1 MTIRGYDA
9 RADLT
14 SAQRWG
20 SYLCVIMTLVMIVAG
35 FFLRANILNA
45 TRRFESPEV
54 GIAVRYPA
62 TWLIEEGTRPMIFRV
77 TDPAAIPFKTTI
89 SVSIIARGATS
100 SAEEV
105 LRDLS
110 LKRSSQIA
118 PYKSLGIETIQLR
131 NGTEARQQTY
141 AYAAVENNPFLQSEP
156 IIVRAVDVVIL
167 RGSQALIITF
177 ETDGRSFEQ
186 NQHFLDAFLAS
197 LEF

>member
-1 MTIRGYDA
+1 MSLRGYDQTIE
-9 RADLT
+9 LT

-20 SYLCVIMTLVMIVAG
+20 SYLCVLLALTMMAGGYLVRGNV
-35 FFLRANILNA
+35 LNA
-45 TRRFESPEV
+45 TRRFEASEV
-54 GIAVRYPA
+54 GIAVRYPS
-62 TWLIEEGTRPMIFRV
+62 TWLLEQGTRPVIFRV
-77 TDPAAIPFKTTI
+77 IDLAAIPFKTTI
-89 SVSIIARGATS
+89 SVSVISRGATS

-118 PYKSLGIETIQLR
+118 PYKSLGIDTIQLGG
-131 NGTEARQQTY
+131 GTEARQQTY

-167 RGSQALIITF
+167 RGSQAVIITF
-177 ETDGRSFEQ
+177 ETDAQSFER
-186 NQHFLDAFLAS
+186 NRHFFDAFLAS

>member
-1 MTIRGYDA
+1 MSVRGYEA
-9 RADLT
+9 PSELT

-20 SYLCVIMTLVMIVAG
+20 TYFCVLLTLGMIVMG
-35 FFLRANILNA
+35 FVLRGNILNA

-62 TWLIEEGTRPMIFRV
+62 TWLIEQGTRPIIFRV

-89 SVSIIARGATS
+89 TVSVISRGATS

-131 NGTEARQQTY
+131 NGTTARQQTY
-141 AYAAVENNPFLQSEP
+141 AYASVENNPFLQSEP
-156 IIVRAVDVVIL
+156 IIVRAVDVIIL
-167 RGSQALIITF
+167 RGSQAVVITF
-177 ETDGRSFEQ
+177 ETDGQSFER
-186 NQHFLDAFLAS
+186 NQHYFEAFLAS